1 MWAFTEEVKCQ
12 GGGWYSMLEEKK
24 QWIRRRFG
32 DIDQEILGRIEEVNE
47 MSWPDI
53 EKEFE
58 VNGNNL
64 RFRMIGDLEGSAERV
79 AEIYRNG
86 IDEIVG
92 NIEYEWHH
100 DPLGIIEKVQTGDWN
115 IYGCY
120 FKEKLISVASL
131 HIIRGQRTLQWVWG
145 AVDPVYRGLG
155 VWQKMGEYLDA
166 VTELSGAQM
175 GIVWVVTTHKYS
187 QIQVEGVGYRPIGC
201 FIGGEFFGGSDNR
214 YYRQNVIYY
223 GKLYGDGKKHLQK
236 WDTMQLTENSEKL
249 AKIVREIWADA
260 L

>member
-1 MWAFTEEVKCQ
+1 
-12 GGGWYSMLEEKK
+12 MLEEKK

-32 DIDQEILGRIEEVNE
+32 DIDEEILGRIEEVNE
-47 MSWPDI
+47 MLWPDI

-58 VNGNNL
+58 VNGNDL
-64 RFRMIGDLEGSAERV
+64 KFRMIRDLEGSAERV

-92 NIEYEWHH
+92 NIEYEWLH
-100 DPLGIIEKVQTGDWN
+100 DPLGIIEKVRTGGWN

-120 FKEKLISVASL
+120 FKEKLISVEAL
-131 HIIRGQRTLQWVWG
+131 HIIRGQRTMQWVWG
-145 AVDPVYRGLG
+145 AVDPVYRGIG
-155 VWQKMGEYLDA
+155 VWKKMGEYLDA

-187 QIQVEGVGYRPIGC
+187 QIQVEGVGYRQMGC

-223 GKLYGDGKKHLQK
+223 GKLYGEGKKHLQR
-236 WDTMQLTENSEKL
+236 WDNMQLTENSEKL
-249 AKIVREIWADA
+249 AKIVRELWADA